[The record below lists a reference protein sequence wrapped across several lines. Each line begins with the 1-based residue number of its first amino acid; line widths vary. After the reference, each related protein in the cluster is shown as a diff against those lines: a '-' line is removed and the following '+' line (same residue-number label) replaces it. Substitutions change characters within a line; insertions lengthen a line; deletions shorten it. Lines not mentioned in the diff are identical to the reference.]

1 MKEMPVRRR
10 RRCAV
15 IAVLACGLMA
25 LAIPLSTAA
34 SAAGHGATAA
44 RHKAKPKKRPAPL
57 KPNLKLTGATIF
69 AAASLTDVFQ
79 KMAPKETYSFAGS
92 DQLAFQIQ
100 QGAPADVFASANTKY
115 PDQLHAKGIVG
126 QPIIFTYNNLV
137 MIVPKS
143 NPAHITSV
151 QDLTRPGVKLVIGD
165 ATVPVGSY
173 TRTVF
178 SNLGLNAA
186 YSNVV
191 SNEADVRDVV
201 AKVALGEADVG
212 VCYFTDF
219 LSAKSKVSYI
229 PIPASAQPTVAYEIA
244 PVDSSPHSA
253 AAQAFIT
260 YLLSKQGKAWLK
272 KYGFAVT

>member
-1 MKEMPVRRR
+1 VRRR

-15 IAVLACGLMA
+15 IAVLACALMA

-34 SAAGHGATAA
+34 GATGQRAAAA
-44 RHKAKPKKRPAPL
+44 RHKAKPKKPAPL

-69 AAASLTDVFQ
+69 AAASLTEVFQ

-100 QGAPADVFASANTKY
+100 QGAPADVFASANVKY
-115 PDQLHAKGIVG
+115 PDQLHTKGLVG

-151 QDLTRPGVKLVIGD
+151 QDLTRPGIKLVIGD

-191 SNEADVRDVV
+191 SNESDVKGVV

-219 LSAKSKVSYI
+219 LSAKSKVTYI

-244 PVDSSPHSA
+244 PVTSSAHQA
-253 AAQAFIT
+253 AAQAFIA

-272 KYGFAVT
+272 KCGFAVT

>member
-1 MKEMPVRRR
+1 MMRRR
-10 RRCAV
+10 RIATIAGVACAV
-15 IAVLACGLMA
+15 TA
-25 LAIPLSTAA
+25 LAVPLATATGAA
-34 SAAGHGATAA
+34 SKRPPVA
-44 RHKAKPKKRPAPL
+44 RHRATPKKRPAPL
-57 KPNLKLTGATIF
+57 RPNLNLTGATIF
-69 AAASLTDVFQ
+69 AAASLTDVFL

-100 QGAPADVFASANTKY
+100 QGAPADVFASANTKF
-115 PDQLHAKGIVG
+115 PDQLHAKGLVG

-178 SNLGLNAA
+178 SNLGLSAA
-186 YSNVV
+186 YGNVV
-191 SNEADVRDVV
+191 SNESDVKGVV

-219 LSAKSKVSYI
+219 LSVKNRVKYI
-229 PIPASAQPTVAYEIA
+229 PIPASAQPTVGYEIA
-244 PVDSSPHSA
+244 PVDSSAHSA
-253 AAQAFIT
+253 AAQAFIA
-260 YLLSKQGKAWLK
+260 YVLSKQGKAWLR